1 MPPLA
6 LAAPVL
12 SRQADPVR
20 VATERLAR
28 TLPSRT
34 DATVLVDM
42 LEDDL
47 REGLDALGDVEAH
60 FSDLLSTLRTAP
72 LTPVNLVNAGD
83 DPRIIERLD
92 YLQHLVLQLR
102 KRLSQAAAMARQTP
116 PSRVR

>member
-6 LAAPVL
+6 LAVPVL

-20 VATERLAR
+20 VAAERLAR
-28 TLPSRT
+28 VLPART
-34 DATVLVDM
+34 DAAVLVDL

-60 FSDLLSTLRTAP
+60 FSDLLGTLRTGP

-83 DPRIIERLD
+83 DPRILERLD
-92 YLQHLVLQLR
+92 DLHHLVLQLR
-102 KRLSQAAAMARQTP
+102 KRLAQAAAMARQTT
-116 PSRVR
+116 PSRAR

>member
-28 TLPSRT
+28 ALPART
-34 DATVLVDM
+34 DAAVLVDL

-60 FSDLLSTLRTAP
+60 FHDVLTTLRGAT
-72 LTPVNLVNAGD
+72 LSPVNLINTGD
-83 DPRIIERLD
+83 DLRVLERLD
-92 YLQHLVLQLR
+92 ELHDVVVQIR
-102 KRLSQAAAMARQTP
+102 KRLAQAAAMAHQGA
-116 PSRVR
+116 PSRAR

>member
-28 TLPSRT
+28 ALPARA
-34 DATVLVDM
+34 DAAVLVDL

-60 FSDLLSTLRTAP
+60 FAELLSTLRTGP
-72 LTPVNLVNAGD
+72 LSPVSLVNAGD
-83 DPRIIERLD
+83 DLRVVERLD
-92 YLQHLVLQLR
+92 YLHDVVLQLR
-102 KRLSQAAAMARQTP
+102 KRLAQAAAMARQA
-116 PSRVR
+116 PSTRTR

>member
-28 TLPSRT
+28 ALPART
-34 DATVLVDM
+34 DAAVLVDL

-60 FSDLLSTLRTAP
+60 FHDVLVTLRGAA
-72 LTPVNLVNAGD
+72 LSPVNLINAGD
-83 DPRIIERLD
+83 DLRVLERLD
-92 YLQHLVLQLR
+92 ELHDVVVQIR
-102 KRLSQAAAMARQTP
+102 KRLAQAAAMAHQSA